1 VFAGERTKAK
11 QFLTQWNLYCGINH
25 DNAIMETAYQK
36 AMLFLT
42 YIQGETVNEWVGAQ
56 SAWLAE
62 QVEDNGVLPENAY
75 LWRRTLGSFKTQYS
89 DNMEQERARAELKK
103 GLKMQ
108 QGNIDEYVAKFERLI
123 REAGYDR
130 DTPLTI
136 ELFTNGLPNGLYE
149 AVYTMDDPQT
159 YERWKSAVLDRQKQY
174 IHIQARKRLDG
185 YRPPNPRQ
193 QQQNTN
199 QRRTQDPNAMDT
211 SPGRTR
217 ARLAGSE
224 DGMFANH
231 PNPPP
236 YKPRG
241 GFLQRRAQENRD
253 LKGVTCF
260 QCQQKGH
267 LSYDCPQRKK
277 GQQSSARMASNSA
290 EDGEAVHVARNQT
303 AREEA
308 SEWLEGASKMTD
320 DAKDLV
326 LQDLFQKADFQD
338 T

>member
-1 VFAGERTKAK
+1 
-11 QFLTQWNLYCGINH
+11 
-25 DNAIMETAYQK
+25 
-36 AMLFLT
+36 
-42 YIQGETVNEWVGAQ
+42 
-56 SAWLAE
+56 
-62 QVEDNGVLPENAY
+62 
-75 LWRRTLGSFKTQYS
+75 
-89 DNMEQERARAELKK
+89 
-103 GLKMQ
+103 MQ

-136 ELFTNGLPNGLYE
+136 ELFTNGLPNALYE
-149 AVYTMDDPQT
+149 TVYTMDDPQT
-159 YERWKSAVLDRQKQY
+159 YERWKSAVLERQKQY

-185 YRPPNPRQ
+185 YKPANPRP
-193 QQQNTN
+193 QNFTP
-199 QRRTQDPNAMDT
+199 RKPQDPNAMDT

-224 DGMFANH
+224 DGLFSNH
-231 PNPPP
+231 PGPPP

-253 LKGVTCF
+253 HRGVTCY
-260 QCQQKGH
+260 QCQQRGH
-267 LSYDCPQRKK
+267 LSYDCPQRNKNK
-277 GQQSSARMASNSA
+277 GQQSGAR
-290 EDGEAVHVARNQT
+290 VARNDTEDGQTVQVARSQT

-308 SEWLEGASKMTD
+308 SEWLEGASRMTD

-338 T
+338 A